1 MYYITRHLINQL
13 VRLGIPPK
21 VLKRRQPMKKDE
33 HLKYCKKIA
42 DVLGYERL
50 HNLDKLQSQSLNNQL
65 YDLIEEHD
73 YVVEIVTDD
82 EIIGRYELVTLHIY
96 PSEFIEMRKI
106 Q

>member
-1 MYYITRHLINQL
+1 
-13 VRLGIPPK
+13 
-21 VLKRRQPMKKDE
+21 MKKDE

-65 YDLIEEHD
+65 NDLIEAHD
-73 YVVEIVTDD
+73 FDVETVTDD

-96 PSEFIEMRKI
+96 PNEFIEMRNNKRFK
-106 Q
+106 